1 MSRCEQVRS
10 NWPKSPECHQTFF
23 LNHGIRRQFQMESND
38 NQQQP
43 APRELERE
51 SHTQTPEAERV
62 HEIYR
67 GPVIS
72 PSPVIPVFLNKPG
85 RTVQRQKTLRF
96 DGRRIH
102 FMGAGG
108 IGVSALM
115 ELCAARGGI
124 VSGCDCN
131 SSGQVQQLRARK
143 IHVELGHSAD
153 HVAGCDEIVH
163 TAAVGPGHPEIA
175 RARLD
180 KKIVRTRMNM
190 LGRLALGTRAVCITG
205 AHGKT
210 STTWLIAQILIAANR
225 DPSVLVGGVVAGM
238 QGNVR
243 IGQGEEFVIE
253 TDESDNRLHE
263 IAPSLAVLT
272 NIDNDHLENYGGRVE
287 NLEAALMRFMGSV
300 DAADPLSMLIG
311 CGDDARVRRVLAQGS
326 AICKRP
332 VISYGFEPHNALR
345 AINLVLENDGMSWRF
360 DALGPFGVW
369 QDILL
374 PMPGEHNVLNALA
387 AIAVAWNLGVAEMV
401 IRGALAGTERVAR
414 RFEIKKMS
422 PVRIVDDYG
431 HHPTEIAL
439 TLKAARAST
448 RKRLGV
454 LFQPHR
460 FSRTHS
466 LMEQF
471 ARCFANADAVFLL
484 PVYAAA
490 EAPIAGAD
498 HRALAEKIRATGKAN
513 VCAFDSRAEAIA
525 AVLKW
530 AREGDTVVTQ
540 GAGDVTRAAHELAA
554 GF

>member
-1 MSRCEQVRS
+1 MKS
-10 NWPKSPECHQTFF
+10 N
-23 LNHGIRRQFQMESND
+23 
-38 NQQQP
+38 NQPQQS
-43 APRELERE
+43 PREIDRE
-51 SHTQTPEAERV
+51 PLVQPSDPARANEV
-62 HEIYR
+62 YR

-85 RTVQRQKTLRF
+85 RGVQRQKALRF

-124 VSGCDCN
+124 VSGCDC
-131 SSGQVQQLRARK
+131 SSNGQVQQLRARK
-143 IHVELGHSAD
+143 IQVELGHSAD
-153 HVAGCDEIVH
+153 HVGDCDEIVH
-163 TAAVGPGHPEIA
+163 TAAVGHDHPEIA
-175 RARLD
+175 RARAER
-180 KKIVRTRMNM
+180 KTVRTRMNM
-190 LGRLALGTRAVCITG
+190 LGRLATGTRAVCVTG

-238 QGNVR
+238 KGNVR

-263 IAPSLAVLT
+263 IAPSIAVLT
-272 NIDNDHLENYGGRVE
+272 NIDNDHLENYGGLVE
-287 NLEAALMRFMGSV
+287 HIEAALTRFMGSV

-326 AICKRP
+326 ALCKRP
-332 VISYGFEPHNALR
+332 VIAYGFEAHNGLR
-345 AINLVLENDGMSWRF
+345 AINLIQENGGMSWRF

-387 AIAVAWNLGVAEMV
+387 AMAAAWNLGVAETV

-414 RFEIKKMS
+414 RFEIKKLA

-439 TLKAARAST
+439 TLNAARAST

-460 FSRTHS
+460 FTRTHT

-471 ARCFANADAVFLL
+471 ARCFASADAVFLL
-484 PVYAAA
+484 PVYAAG

-498 HRALAEKIRATGKAN
+498 HRALAERIRAAGQTN
-513 VCAFDSRAEAIA
+513 VCVFDSRAEAVA
-525 AVLKW
+525 GVLKW